1 MTFFKEIE
9 EFLVNKNDKIIT
21 QSDVSDEE
29 LDSDLWEELTNLYN

>member
-1 MTFFKEIE
+1 MTFFEEIE